1 MGRMANIMFQN
12 RAVLGSVLCIFS
24 ASLWGVTGTVGQ
36 FLFQEM
42 HFSSK
47 WLASV
52 RMLLAGFFLLFY
64 IYMKSGKEIFA
75 IWKNK
80 RDAKDMLLFAL
91 LGMLFVQYGYFIAIG
106 YSNAATATVL
116 QYLAPVMLVVFTI
129 IYHKKAPTIVEI
141 LAVACAL
148 LGTFLLAT
156 HGNIHTLNISSA
168 ALFWGLLSAV
178 ALAFY
183 TAFPQRLLSKYNTI
197 QLIAWGM
204 LIGGICTSFVKPFW
218 EIEGTINMVSIGCL
232 LFVVFFGAMLPY
244 ITFLYG
250 VKYIG
255 PTKAS
260 LLASVEPLSSTL
272 ASVLWLHTKL
282 EWMDYIG
289 FLFIVATVFILSIN
303 NKAKTSSQTKNAE
316 S

>member
-1 MGRMANIMFQN
+1 MSQN
-12 RAVLGSVLCIFS
+12 RALTGSLLCIFS
-24 ASLWGVTGTVGQ
+24 ACLWGVTGTVGQ

-42 HFSSK
+42 GFSSK

-52 RMLLAGFFLLFY
+52 RMLLAGTFLVSYLFY
-64 IYMKSGKEIFA
+64 KSGKKIFY
-75 IWKNK
+75 IWKRK
-80 RDAKDMLLFAL
+80 KDAKELLLFAFF
-91 LGMLFVQYGYFIAIG
+91 GMLFVQYGYFVAIG

-116 QYLAPVMLVVFTI
+116 QYLAPVMLVVYGTI
-129 IYHKKAPTIVEI
+129 RIRKAPSPAEI
-141 LAVACAL
+141 IAVAFAL
-148 LGTFLLAT
+148 IGTFLLAT
-156 HGNIHTLNISSA
+156 HGNIHTLNISGA

-183 TAFPQRLLSKYNTI
+183 TAYPQRLLRRYNTI
-197 QLIAWGM
+197 HLIAWGM
-204 LIGGICTSFVKPFW
+204 LLGGICTTFVKPFW
-218 EIEGTINMVSIGCL
+218 QIEGTVSVLSIGCL

-282 EWMDYIG
+282 EWIDYLG
-289 FLFIVATVFILSIN
+289 FLFIVATVFVLSL
-303 NKAKTSSQTKNAE
+303 KKRPAAEPSS
-316 S
+316 